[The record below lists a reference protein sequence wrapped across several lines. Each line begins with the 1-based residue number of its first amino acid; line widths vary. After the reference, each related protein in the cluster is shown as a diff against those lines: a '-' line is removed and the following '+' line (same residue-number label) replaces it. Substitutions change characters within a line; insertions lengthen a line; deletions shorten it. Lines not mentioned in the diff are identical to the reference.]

1 MNTAVTVFSKDGC
14 HLCEEVIE
22 TLSSLTPR
30 YDLQVRVVDIDDD
43 PKLHER
49 YWDTI
54 PAVQI
59 DGKVVFDARDMGREV
74 GYAVILERL
83 LSSRGSSSVST

>member
-1 MNTAVTVFSKDGC
+1 MNTTVTVFSKDGC

-43 PKLHER
+43 PKLHDR

-59 DGKVVFDARDMGREV
+59 DGKVVFRRAGHGPRGGLRRDSG
-74 GYAVILERL
+74 
-83 LSSRGSSSVST
+83 TTP

>member
-1 MNTAVTVFSKDGC
+1 MSTPVTVFSKDGC

-22 TLSSLTPR
+22 TLSSLTSR
-30 YDLQVRVVDIDDD
+30 YDLRVRIVDIDDD
-43 PKLHER
+43 PKLHDR

-59 DGKVVFDARDMGREV
+59 DGKVVFDARDMGGEV
-74 GYAVILERL
+74 GYAVVLEQL
-83 LSSRGSSSVST
+83 LNSRGSGSVST

>member
-1 MNTAVTVFSKDGC
+1 
-14 HLCEEVIE
+14 
-22 TLSSLTPR
+22 
-30 YDLQVRVVDIDDD
+30 VRVVDIDDD
-43 PKLHER
+43 PKLHDR

-59 DGKVVFDARDMGREV
+59 DGKVVFDARDMGGG

-83 LSSRGSSSVST
+83 LSSRGSGSVST

>member
-1 MNTAVTVFSKDGC
+1 MSTPVTVFSNNGC

-22 TLSSLTPR
+22 TLSSLTSR
-30 YDLQVRVVDIDDD
+30 YHLQVSVVDIDDD
-43 PKLHER
+43 PKLHDR
-49 YWDTI
+49 FWDTI

-59 DGKVVFDARDMGREV
+59 DGKVVFDARDMGGEV

-83 LSSRGSSSVST
+83 LNSRGSGSVST